1 MVMKKSILL
10 SSALLSLI
18 SLASCS
24 NKTYYHDLNKLVNY
38 MHTVV
43 FDDYPEDL
51 APTDVDPV
59 IPDPSCSTICNA
71 NLFGRNLDYF
81 YSEIPSFLVKMNA
94 SEKRY
99 ASLGITYNVKM
110 SDDDVVVIERN
121 NIRNANEINIIPNR
135 MVDGINENGVA
146 CCLNTCSLEDLP
158 QGTVTGTNPGKPRLY
173 AYSVCRYVLD
183 HAQSAKDAIK
193 LLEDR
198 DIYIIGKEAT
208 SLHYMIAD
216 KDETYVVEMF
226 DNKLVCRKK
235 ENGERIMTN
244 SYLNLTPEQI
254 KATYEEGYTGDMT
267 YPNYAHGVERYEH
280 LKENYSKS
288 NTVETMRN
296 TLKEIRF
303 SSMYPHCDVFPV
315 EPINPTEDYSQT
327 QIAKGEYLG
336 WEELY
341 LGTRMVLE
349 NHRRDLG
356 ILYDTWITTHS
367 VIYDLDNKKADVIIQ
382 EDYSRSFEVTF
393 NDFQVKQVDLI

>member
-183 HAQSAKDAIK
+183 NAKSAKDAIK

-198 DIYIIGKEAT
+198 DIYLIGKETT

-226 DNKLVCRKK
+226 DNKLVCQKK
-235 ENGERIMTN
+235 ENDNRIMTN

-280 LKENYSKS
+280 LKESYSQS

-303 SSMYPHCDVFPV
+303 SSMYPHHDEVPLK
-315 EPINPTEDYSQT
+315 PDNPTEDYSQT
-327 QIAKGEYLG
+327 QIKNNDFPY
-336 WEELY
+336 WKELY